1 MSIAEE
7 PLGLGYIIML
17 STKKFVLSP
26 VLYLV
31 KMKVYYKFFSH
42 I

>member
-26 VLYLV
+26 VPTVFGKNESIL
-31 KMKVYYKFFSH
+31 
-42 I
+42 